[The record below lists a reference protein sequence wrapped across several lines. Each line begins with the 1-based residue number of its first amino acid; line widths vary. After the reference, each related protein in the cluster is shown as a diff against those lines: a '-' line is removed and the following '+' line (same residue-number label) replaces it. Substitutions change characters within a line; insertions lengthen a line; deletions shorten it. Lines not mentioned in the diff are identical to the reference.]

1 MLEDVP
7 NLAIAVGYTNA
18 SWTLKCDL
26 TCEYVG
32 RLLNHMRT
40 TGLRQ
45 CTPVNHDA
53 SIERRPLMGLN
64 SGYIM
69 RSTHKLPKQ
78 GSRFPWQVHQSY
90 LRDYRALKRSS
101 IADDAMVF
109 SNPERVEAAAA
120 AS

>member
-1 MLEDVP
+1 M
-7 NLAIAVGYTNA
+7 
-18 SWTLKCDL
+18 
-26 TCEYVG
+26 
-32 RLLNHMRT
+32 HT

-45 CTPVNHDA
+45 CTPVNRND

-64 SGYIM
+64 SGYIL
-69 RSTHKLPKQ
+69 RSAHKLPKQ

-101 IADDAMVF
+101 IVDDAMVF
-109 SNPERVEAAAA
+109 SNPITTETVAA